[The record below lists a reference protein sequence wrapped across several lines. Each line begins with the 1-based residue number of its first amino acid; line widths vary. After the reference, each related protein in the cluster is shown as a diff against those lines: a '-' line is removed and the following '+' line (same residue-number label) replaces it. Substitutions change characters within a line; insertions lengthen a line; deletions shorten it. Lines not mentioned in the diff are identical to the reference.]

1 MSKMLGAVAAALVV
15 VSAGSADAAQFY
27 NFNLTGTLVS
37 ELGQGPIEDI
47 NTGVDPNFAV
57 GETINLSARIS
68 SDNIVK
74 WGDTGYS
81 VAFFSWGSAPAGES
95 WNITGEGLTWNTG
108 DDIYDGDPVFT
119 RDYSIER
126 SGGGSEFST
135 AYYGAPA
142 IVFADGKVVGVV
154 GYLGPLTSTRP
165 VLRLGSYVSGF
176 ESYYNT
182 EVDGPVLFDSSYYQ
196 SLSDQ
201 FTLEAG
207 EGLYNNLYNSQG
219 FKGTWDFAGSTA
231 AIPEP
236 STWAMLITGF
246 GLAGVAIR
254 RRRQPLA
261 A

>member
-1 MSKMLGAVAAALVV
+1 MSKMLGAMAATIVAVT
-15 VSAGSADAAQFY
+15 AGSADAAQFY
-27 NFNLTGTLVS
+27 NFNLTGTLMS

-57 GETINLSARIS
+57 GETITLTARIS

-95 WNITGEGLTWNTG
+95 WNITGEGLTWVTG
-108 DDIYDGDPVFT
+108 DEIYDGDPVFT

-126 SGGGSEFST
+126 SGGGSEYST
-135 AYYGAPA
+135 SFYGAPA
-142 IVFADGKVVGVV
+142 IVFAGGKVVGVV

-165 VLRLGSYVSGF
+165 VLQLGSYVSGS
-176 ESYYNT
+176 EAYYNT
-182 EVDGPVLFDSSYYQ
+182 EIDGPVLFDGFYRQ
-196 SLSDQ
+196 SLSNQ

-207 EGLYNNLYNSQG
+207 NGLYNNLYNSQG
-219 FKGTWDFAGSTA
+219 FKGTWDFAGSSA

>member
-1 MSKMLGAVAAALVV
+1 M
-15 VSAGSADAAQFY
+15 
-27 NFNLTGTLVS
+27 
-37 ELGQGPIEDI
+37 
-47 NTGVDPNFAV
+47 
-57 GETINLSARIS
+57 
-68 SDNIVK
+68 
-74 WGDTGYS
+74 
-81 VAFFSWGSAPAGES
+81 
-95 WNITGEGLTWNTG
+95 
-108 DDIYDGDPVFT
+108 
-119 RDYSIER
+119 
-126 SGGGSEFST
+126 
-135 AYYGAPA
+135 
-142 IVFADGKVVGVV
+142 FADGKVVGVV